1 MLKDSFVD
9 WLKVFDFRS
18 KKLKS
23 KNKTN
28 NKNRFILNKEIVEK
42 NEIVDISKR
51 AMYLAQQ
58 MY

>member
-28 NKNRFILNKEIVEK
+28 DKNRFILIKEIAEK

-51 AMYLAQQ
+51 AMYLAQ
-58 MY
+58 